1 MCTVL
6 IMRVQGSVY
15 GRIDVF
21 RAIYVILDHLTVTS
35 AKVYRANRTYE
46 SYK

>member
-1 MCTVL
+1 MAA
-6 IMRVQGSVY
+6 QGYVY

-21 RAIYVILDHLTVTS
+21 RSIYVILDHLTVTS
-35 AKVYRANRTYE
+35 AKVYRSNSTFS